1 LLAFI
6 PHAHFDAYAAD
17 CGGAALAKIL
27 RDRAAGLARA
37 CGGPHH
43 SQRYGEIKLRLR
55 HLHFP
60 STTFSVERQ
69 LTLDRKN
76 IPAHRIKLEKPPA
89 ISSKMSAS
97 VLKERK
103 MKIIC
108 RACGL
113 LAGLILCGSAAMA
126 IETKPTIT
134 LDLAKKMAA
143 GCTAKAKREN
153 WKMNIAVVND
163 GAHLIYFEHMDGAF
177 LGSINI
183 SQSKAI
189 TAANFPFTTRFFA
202 ELIYG
207 GNGKPAKE
215 PGLAEVPGL
224 VAFPGGLPI
233 MTGSNIQIGGIGVS
247 GGTADQ
253 DEQCAKAGLDAVAD
267 DLK

>member
-1 LLAFI
+1 VRFG
-6 PHAHFDAYAAD
+6 H
-17 CGGAALAKIL
+17 
-27 RDRAAGLARA
+27 
-37 CGGPHH
+37 
-43 SQRYGEIKLRLR
+43 
-55 HLHFP
+55 
-60 STTFSVERQ
+60 Q

-76 IPAHRIKLEKPPA
+76 IPAHGIEPETAGHLGDA
-89 ISSKMSAS
+89 GTT
-97 VLKERK
+97 VNLKERK

-113 LAGLILCGSAAMA
+113 LAVLILCGSTAMA

-143 GCTAKAKREN
+143 GCAAKAKQEN

-163 GAHLIYFEHMDGAF
+163 GAHLIYFEHMDDAF

-189 TAANFPFTTRFFA
+189 TAANFPFPTRFFA

-233 MTGSNIQIGGIGVS
+233 VTGSKKHIGGIGVS

-253 DEQCAKAGLDAVAD
+253 DEQCAKAGLDAVTD